1 MCVCVWNESLGAKL
15 SCPGAPPKH
24 VSQGAIRN
32 FITASRCSLSAS
44 PQLLDHFAFFP
55 HIFSYTSFLLS
66 PSCPPQTVYPSNRT
80 LVSDSVPLR
89 LHLLLLFFLVWQKC
103 VKKVFKNTCQLFLT
117 AQPALINL
125 IYCLYRG
132 LECTFI
138 QIPWFRCSSVSLLL
152 CRPSSPGPGKGSR
165 CWWRVPLKRELL
177 LSTECYLSPSI
188 QFPVC
193 CPSHRQQW
201 KQPPPPGAEWRTR
214 VQLPCCL
221 VPTVGCAGWH
231 SRAGSN

>member
-1 MCVCVWNESLGAKL
+1 MVREHRAPACIKFVRMACMCVCVWNESLGAKL

-138 QIPWFRCSSVSLLL
+138 QIP
-152 CRPSSPGPGKGSR
+152 
-165 CWWRVPLKRELL
+165 
-177 LSTECYLSPSI
+177 
-188 QFPVC
+188 
-193 CPSHRQQW
+193 
-201 KQPPPPGAEWRTR
+201 
-214 VQLPCCL
+214 
-221 VPTVGCAGWH
+221 
-231 SRAGSN
+231 